1 MQDPFPNEEQVAQQA
16 GREILLL
23 DDRAR
28 MDTSMFS
35 LHTALHVRW
44 QWTEPVQDII
54 SVLFQERMMKC
65 RVKSVRKVLL
75 WCGLK
80 LAKIV

>member
-1 MQDPFPNEEQVAQQA
+1 MQDPFPNAEQVAEQA
-16 GREILLL
+16 GKQILFL
-23 DDRAR
+23 DDQTR
-28 MDTSMFS
+28 MEASMDS

-44 QWTEPVQDII
+44 QWTEPVQNII
-54 SVLFQERMMKC
+54 SVLFHELMMHC
-65 RVKSVRKVLL
+65 CIKSGRKVLL